1 MLTNT
6 TLVYFLEKE
15 SYLLSVS
22 QKSNKLKKTNTIVP
36 RSLKDSQRIKRKKK
50 FERIPRGH
58 RVQSLAQ
65 SRTSFKDRSGCSELC
80 PIQFWRISKTKSFKT
95 FLGTRSSAFSL
106 SPWKTFLLTSS
117 CYYPC
122 YSLIAPLILSLYI
135 PSRFSRARCPLISAL
150 HWFYSPTTEASLS
163 PMNFSKSATEL
174 RATEAG
180 PACFLRWLTIP
191 S

>member
-6 TLVYFLEKE
+6 TLVYLLQNK

-22 QKSNKLKKTNTIVP
+22 QKSNKLKKKQNTTVP
-36 RSLKDSQRIKRKKK
+36 RRLKDSQRIKRKKVGTN
-50 FERIPRGH
+50 P
-58 RVQSLAQ
+58 Q
-65 SRTSFKDRSGCSELC
+65 RSPSSISCSKQNQL
-80 PIQFWRISKTKSFKT
+80 QGQVRLLRALSNSVLKNFQDWKLQNS
-95 FLGTRSSAFSL
+95 LGTRSSAFSL
-106 SPWKTFLLTSS
+106 LPWKTFLLTSS
-117 CYYPC
+117 CYFPC

-135 PSRFSRARCPLISAL
+135 PRFSRAKCPLISVL